1 MRRGERKDEGRV
13 DVDTAT
19 TVQVGFQARV
29 AWDAIKGHKT
39 GNELASTSG
48 VHPTTVY
55 FGSHL

>member
-1 MRRGERKDEGRV
+1 MSIQRQRYSAE
-13 DVDTAT
+13 
-19 TVQVGFQARV
+19 FQARV